1 MASYLR
7 PGRLGS
13 GSPIVTSTVARLPI
27 SVVVPARNA
36 GDFIEACL
44 AAVLRNRPAEIIVV
58 DGRSEDDTVEIAR
71 RYADSVLSDEGGGV
85 AYARQMG
92 AEAAEQPYV
101 AFVDVDIELTD
112 TALADLFTELK
123 DRKLE
128 AIQAQLRSVGGKD
141 YWSRALVSHHRGG
154 RSKHWF
160 GLVASLFLREV
171 FLHYGM
177 DSAFSSGEDIELRYR
192 LEKSGAKIGLSDTV
206 VVPHRFGSGFNFA
219 LGQWMADGSGLGRVV
234 RKFGWPAA
242 TTLLIPAGGAVLGIG
257 RSLLRRPQF
266 VPYYALYGAC
276 NYAGIVHG
284 LLDKKVQRSRSVKQF
299 EPYRDHS

>member
-1 MASYLR
+1 MA
-7 PGRLGS
+7 P
-13 GSPIVTSTVARLPI
+13 PDARLPI

-36 GDFIEACL
+36 AEFIHACL
-44 AAVLRNRPAEIIVV
+44 AAVQRNNPAEIIVV
-58 DGRSEDDTVEIAR
+58 DGCSDDETVEIAGH
-71 RYADSVLSDEGGGV
+71 YADSVLSDEGGGV

-92 AEAAEQPYV
+92 AEAARQPYV

-112 TALADLFTELK
+112 TALRDLLDELK

-128 AIQAQLRSVGGKD
+128 AIQAQLRSVGGQD

-160 GLVASLFLREV
+160 GLVASVFVREA

-192 LEKSGAKIGLSDTV
+192 LEKSRARIGLSEKV

-242 TTLLIPAGGAVLGIG
+242 ATLLIPAGGTVLGIG
-257 RSLLRRPQF
+257 RSLLRQPQF
-266 VPYYALYGAC
+266 VAYYALYGAC

-284 LLDKKVQRSRSVKQF
+284 LLDKKVQRLKSVKQF

>member
-1 MASYLR
+1 MW
-7 PGRLGS
+7 PGRLGRRS
-13 GSPIVTSTVARLPI
+13 SLVAGDDTRLPI

-36 GDFIEACL
+36 AGFIEPCL
-44 AAVLRNRPAEIIVV
+44 AAIKRNEPSEIIVV
-58 DGRSEDDTVEIAR
+58 DGRSEDSTVEIAG
-71 RYADSVLSDEGGGV
+71 RYADSILSDKGGGV

-92 AEAAEQPYV
+92 AEAAKQPYV

-112 TALADLFTELK
+112 TTLRELLYELSE
-123 DRKLE
+123 RKLE
-128 AIQAQLRSVGGKD
+128 AIQAQLQSVGGED

-160 GLVASLFLREV
+160 GLVASLFVRDA

-192 LEKSGAKIGLSDTV
+192 LEKSRAKIGLSEKV
-206 VVPHRFGSGFNFA
+206 VVPHKFGSGFSFA

-242 TTLLIPAGGAVLGIG
+242 ATLLIPAGGAVLGIG
-257 RSLLRRPQF
+257 RSLLRQPQF

-276 NYAGIVHG
+276 NYAGIVQG
-284 LLDKKVQRSRSVKQF
+284 LLDKKVRRWKPVKKF

>member
-1 MASYLR
+1 
-7 PGRLGS
+7 
-13 GSPIVTSTVARLPI
+13 VTSTVARLPI

-128 AIQAQLRSVGGKD
+128 AIQAVAER
-141 YWSRALVSHHRGG
+141 RRE
-154 RSKHWF
+154 
-160 GLVASLFLREV
+160 GL
-171 FLHYGM
+171 
-177 DSAFSSGEDIELRYR
+177 
-192 LEKSGAKIGLSDTV
+192 LEPS
-206 VVPHRFGSGFNFA
+206 PRFTS
-219 LGQWMADGSGLGRVV
+219 
-234 RKFGWPAA
+234 P
-242 TTLLIPAGGAVLGIG
+242 
-257 RSLLRRPQF
+257 RRPQQALVRPGRQP
-266 VPYYALYGAC
+266 VPA
-276 NYAGIVHG
+276 
-284 LLDKKVQRSRSVKQF
+284 
-299 EPYRDHS
+299 

>member
-1 MASYLR
+1 MA
-7 PGRLGS
+7 PAD
-13 GSPIVTSTVARLPI
+13 ARLPI

-36 GDFIEACL
+36 AEFIDACL
-44 AAVLRNRPAEIIVV
+44 AAVQRNNPAEIIVV
-58 DGRSEDDTVEIAR
+58 DGRSDDETVEIAGH
-71 RYADSVLSDEGGGV
+71 YADSVLSDEGGGV

-92 AEAAEQPYV
+92 AEVARQPYV

-112 TALADLFTELK
+112 TALRDLLDELK

-128 AIQAQLRSVGGKD
+128 AIQAQLRSVGGQD

-160 GLVASLFLREV
+160 GLVASVFVREA

-192 LEKSGAKIGLSDTV
+192 LEKSGARIGLSEEV

-219 LGQWMADGSGLGRVV
+219 LGQWLADGSGLGRVV

-242 TTLLIPAGGAVLGIG
+242 ATLLIPAGGTVLGIG
-257 RSLLRRPQF
+257 RSLLRQPQF
-266 VPYYALYGAC
+266 VAYYALYGAC

-284 LLDKKVQRSRSVKQF
+284 LLDKKVQRLKSVKQF

>member
-1 MASYLR
+1 MA
-7 PGRLGS
+7 PGD
-13 GSPIVTSTVARLPI
+13 ARLPI

-36 GDFIEACL
+36 AEFIDACL
-44 AAVLRNRPAEIIVV
+44 AAVRSNTPAEIIVV
-58 DGRSEDDTVEIAR
+58 DGRSEDDTVEIAG
-71 RYADSVLSDEGGGV
+71 RYADSILSDEGGGV

-92 AEAAEQPYV
+92 AEAAKQPYV

-112 TALADLFTELK
+112 TALSELLDELK
-123 DRKLE
+123 ERKLE
-128 AIQAQLRSVGGKD
+128 AIQAQLRSVGGQD

-160 GLVASLFLREV
+160 GLVASIFEREA

-192 LEKSGAKIGLSDTV
+192 LEKSGARIGLSEKV
-206 VVPHRFGSGFNFA
+206 VVPHRFGSGFKFA

-242 TTLLIPAGGAVLGIG
+242 ATLLIPAGGTVLGIG
-257 RSLLRRPQF
+257 RSLLRQPQF
-266 VPYYALYGAC
+266 VPYYALYGVC
-276 NYAGIVHG
+276 NYAGIVQG
-284 LLDKKVQRSRSVKQF
+284 IFDKKVQRLKSVKQF

>member
-1 MASYLR
+1 MA
-7 PGRLGS
+7 PAD
-13 GSPIVTSTVARLPI
+13 ARLPI

-36 GDFIEACL
+36 AEFIHACL
-44 AAVLRNRPAEIIVV
+44 AAVQRNNPAEIIVV
-58 DGRSEDDTVEIAR
+58 DGRSDDETVEIAGH
-71 RYADSVLSDEGGGV
+71 YADSVLSDEGGGV

-92 AEAAEQPYV
+92 AEVARQPYV

-112 TALADLFTELK
+112 TALRDLLDELK

-128 AIQAQLRSVGGKD
+128 AIQAQLRSVGGQD

-160 GLVASLFLREV
+160 GLVASVFVREA

-192 LEKSGAKIGLSDTV
+192 LEKSGARIGLSEEV

-219 LGQWMADGSGLGRVV
+219 LGQWLADGSGLGRVV

-242 TTLLIPAGGAVLGIG
+242 ATLLIPAGGTVLGIG
-257 RSLLRRPQF
+257 RSLLRQPQF
-266 VPYYALYGAC
+266 VAYYALYGAC

-284 LLDKKVQRSRSVKQF
+284 LLDKKVQRLKSVKQF

>member
-1 MASYLR
+1 MA
-7 PGRLGS
+7 P
-13 GSPIVTSTVARLPI
+13 PDARLPI

-36 GDFIEACL
+36 AEFIHACL
-44 AAVLRNRPAEIIVV
+44 AAVQRNNPAEIIVV
-58 DGRSEDDTVEIAR
+58 DGRSDDETVEIAGH
-71 RYADSVLSDEGGGV
+71 YADSVLSDEGGGV

-92 AEAAEQPYV
+92 AEVARQPYV

-112 TALADLFTELK
+112 TALRDLLDELK

-128 AIQAQLRSVGGKD
+128 AIQAQLRSVGGQD

-160 GLVASLFLREV
+160 GLVASVFVREA

-192 LEKSGAKIGLSDTV
+192 LEKSGARIGLSEEV

-219 LGQWMADGSGLGRVV
+219 LGQWLADGSGLGRVV

-242 TTLLIPAGGAVLGIG
+242 ATLLIPAGGTVLGIG
-257 RSLLRRPQF
+257 RSLLRQPQF
-266 VPYYALYGAC
+266 VAYYALYGAC

-284 LLDKKVQRSRSVKQF
+284 LLDKKVQRLKSVKQF